1 MAVASMKEQP
11 RPPPPRTS
19 IGTLLLVWQLKVKW
33 AGFSLTWLIYWV
45 QYIVFVVYIQWPQSS
60 FPQNQ
65 LEHECYTYSNM
76 VHSIDVLLLLGMAN
90 CLSSNFREG
99 VRFAHH
105 DQSWNEA
112 KTDHPWHYLCRNLSG
127 NFLSG
132 ILNSGDD
139 KQILEWTKLAIYILY
154 LISGL
159 TA

>member
-1 MAVASMKEQP
+1 MANIHMKGLELRHAKTCLGSSFKGGGVLSPHKSCFGIGIQP
-11 RPPPPRTS
+11 NGSSQHEGTTPTPPPPRTS

-112 KTDHPWHYLCRNLSG
+112 KTDHPWH
-127 NFLSG
+127 
-132 ILNSGDD
+132 
-139 KQILEWTKLAIYILY
+139 
-154 LISGL
+154 
-159 TA
+159 